1 MAAREIKTLIAES
14 AGQIEDGGRSVEE
27 AGGSMADLVASVRQ
41 VGDLIGQISRSS
53 TEQAEGL
60 QEMRQAIVEMD
71 QVTQQN
77 LALVE
82 QAASAACGLQQQ
94 ALNLSQAV
102 ARFKLDDG
110 APSLPPGDAGAEA
123 KKSPGAA
130 RLRLASNRA

>member
-60 QEMRQAIVEMD
+60 QDMRQAIVEMD

-77 LALVE
+77 LAL
-82 QAASAACGLQQQ
+82 
-94 ALNLSQAV
+94 NLSQAV

-110 APSLPPGDAGAEA
+110 ASPLPPPGDAGAEA
-123 KKSPGAA
+123 KKSAGAA
-130 RLRLASNRA
+130 HLRLTSNRT